1 MNLLR
6 SIAVEEASSK
16 SAQISEIASRM
27 NAGNDIGAAPCAA
40 ANDSATEKRAMTN
53 RPSRAERISAP
64 PGSVEYDADVLVIG
78 GGPAGTWAAV
88 SAAQRGARVVLA
100 DKGFCGTSGATAA
113 AGTGVWYVDPDPE
126 RRGAAMASREKLGGY
141 LQDRRWMTRVLDKT
155 FEQSNRLADWGYP
168 YPVDDS
174 GKSQRN
180 SLQGPEYMRLM
191 RKRTK
196 QAGVI
201 ILDHSPALELLVD
214 EDGAVAGASGL
225 RRQKQDRW
233 TVRARPVV
241 IATGGC
247 AFLSKTLG
255 SNVLTGDG
263 YLMAAEVGAEFSSME
278 FSNPYAISPA
288 FGSVT
293 KTLFYGWATFTYEDG
308 SVVPGAASKG
318 GRSAIARA
326 LQQGPVYARLDKAD
340 GGVQRFMRVSQPNF
354 FLPFDRTGI
363 DPFTDRFPVTL
374 RLEGTVRGTGGLR
387 IVDDSCATTVPGLYA
402 AGDAATRELVC
413 GGFTGGGSHN
423 AAWAMSSGTF
433 AGQGAADY
441 SRQASPARGRRL
453 SSAGT
458 VALRKRAWRP
468 FKPAELVKAVQDEVF
483 PYELNYFREAGRL
496 GASFERLD
504 ALWDDVSRADAAAA
518 DDVLRA
524 RESAAMLA
532 TARWMYRSGLAR
544 KESRGMHRRDDFPE
558 QDGRQRHYIT
568 TGGLDEVW
576 TETRPHADAA
586 YAEAAE

>member
-1 MNLLR
+1 MTIQ
-6 SIAVEEASSK
+6 S
-16 SAQISEIASRM
+16 M
-27 NAGNDIGAAPCAA
+27 
-40 ANDSATEKRAMTN
+40 RAH
-53 RPSRAERISAP
+53 RVSAP
-64 PGSVEYDADVLVIG
+64 TGSVEFDADVLVIG
-78 GGPAGTWAAV
+78 GGPDGTWAAIN
-88 SAAQRGARVVLA
+88 AAEQGARVVLA

-113 AGTGVWYVDPDPE
+113 AGTGVWYIDPE
-126 RRGAAMASREKLGGY
+126 PALREAAMANREKLGGH
-141 LQDRRWMTRVLDKT
+141 LQDRRWMARVLDRT
-155 FEQSNRLADWGYP
+155 YEQSNRLADWGYP
-168 YPVDDS
+168 YPVDDN

-196 QAGVI
+196 QTGVT

-214 EDGAVAGASGL
+214 ENGALAGSSGL
-225 RRQKQDRW
+225 RRQKHDRW
-233 TVRARPVV
+233 TVRARAVV

-263 YLMAAEVGAEFSSME
+263 YLMAAEAGAEFSSME
-278 FSNPYAISPA
+278 FSNPYAISAA

-326 LQQGPVYARLDKAD
+326 LTQGPVYARLDKAD
-340 GGVQRFMRVSQPNF
+340 GDVQRQMRVSQPNF

-363 DPFTDRFPVTL
+363 DPFADRFPVTL

-402 AGDAATRELVC
+402 AGDAATRELIW

-423 AAWAMSSGTF
+423 AAWAISSGTF

-441 SRQASPARGRRL
+441 ARHADPVRGRRL

-458 VALRKRAWRP
+458 VALRRRAGRP
-468 FKPAELVKAVQDEVF
+468 CNPAELAKAVQDEVF

-496 GASFERLD
+496 GGALERLD
-504 ALWDDVSRADAAAA
+504 TLWSDISQVDAAAA
-518 DDVLRA
+518 DDVFRA
-524 RESAAMLA
+524 RESASMLA

-544 KESRGMHRRDDFPE
+544 QESRGMHRRDDFPD
-558 QDGRQRHYIT
+558 QDDRQRHYIT
-568 TGGLDEVW
+568 SGGLDEVW
-576 TETRPHADAA
+576 TSVRPHAEAA
-586 YAEAAE
+586 YAETAE

>member
-1 MNLLR
+1 MTVQSTR
-6 SIAVEEASSK
+6 
-16 SAQISEIASRM
+16 AQRV
-27 NAGNDIGAAPCAA
+27 
-40 ANDSATEKRAMTN
+40 
-53 RPSRAERISAP
+53 SAP
-64 PGSVEYDADVLVIG
+64 AGSVEFDAEVLVLG
-78 GGPAGTWAAV
+78 GGPAGTWAAI
-88 SAAQRGARVVLA
+88 SAAEQGARVVLA

-113 AGTGVWYVDPDPE
+113 AGTGVWYVDPEPALRE
-126 RRGAAMASREKLGGY
+126 AAMANREKLGGH
-141 LQDRRWMTRVLDKT
+141 LQDRRWMARVLDRT
-155 FEQSNRLADWGYP
+155 YERSNRLAEWGYP
-168 YPVDDS
+168 YPVDDN

-196 QAGVI
+196 QAGVT

-214 EDGAVAGASGL
+214 EDGSVAGASGL
-225 RRQKQDRW
+225 RRQKHDRW
-233 TVRARPVV
+233 TVRARAVV

-263 YLMAAEVGAEFSSME
+263 YLMAAEAGAEFSSME
-278 FSNPYAISPA
+278 FSNPYAISAA

-326 LQQGPVYARLDKAD
+326 LTQGQVYARLDRAD
-340 GGVQRFMRVSQPNF
+340 GDVQRQMRVSQPNF

-363 DPFTDRFPVTL
+363 DPFNDRFSITL

-402 AGDAATRELVC
+402 AGDAATRELIC

-423 AAWAMSSGTF
+423 AAWAISSGTF

-441 SRQASPARGRRL
+441 ARQAGPTRGRSL

-458 VALRKRAWRP
+458 VALRRRAGRP
-468 FKPAELVKAVQDEVF
+468 FKPAELAWAVQNEVF
-483 PYELNYFREAGRL
+483 PYALNYFREADRL
-496 GASFERLD
+496 GGSLERLD
-504 ALWDDVSRADAAAA
+504 ALWAEAARADAATAE
-518 DDVLRA
+518 DVFRA
-524 RESAAMLA
+524 RESASMLA

-544 KESRGMHRRDDFPE
+544 KESRGMHRRDDFPD
-558 QDGRQRHYIT
+558 QDDRQRHYIT
-568 TGGLDEVW
+568 SGGLDEVW
-576 TETRPHADAA
+576 TAVRPHAEAA
-586 YAEAAE
+586 YAEAAA

>member
-1 MNLLR
+1 
-6 SIAVEEASSK
+6 
-16 SAQISEIASRM
+16 
-27 NAGNDIGAAPCAA
+27 
-40 ANDSATEKRAMTN
+40 MTVQFT
-53 RPSRAERISAP
+53 RAERVSAP
-64 PGSVEYDADVLVIG
+64 AGSVEFDADVLVIG
-78 GGPAGTWAAV
+78 GGPAGTWAAI
-88 SAAQRGARVVLA
+88 SAAEQGARVVLA

-113 AGTGVWYVDPDPE
+113 AGTGVWYVDPDPALRE
-126 RRGAAMASREKLGGY
+126 AAMANREKLGGH
-141 LQDRRWMTRVLDKT
+141 LQDRRWMARVLDRT
-155 FEQSNRLADWGYP
+155 YEQSNRLADWGYP
-168 YPVDDS
+168 YPVDDN

-196 QAGVI
+196 QAGVT

-214 EDGAVAGASGL
+214 EKGAVAGASGV
-225 RRQKQDRW
+225 RRQKQDSW
-233 TVRARPVV
+233 TVRSKAVV

-263 YLMAAEVGAEFSSME
+263 YLMAAEAGAEFSSME
-278 FSNPYAISPA
+278 FSNPYAISAA

-326 LQQGPVYARLDKAD
+326 LTEGPVYARLDKAD
-340 GGVQRFMRVSQPNF
+340 GDVQHQMRISQPNF

-363 DPFTDRFPVTL
+363 DPFADRFPVTL
-374 RLEGTVRGTGGLR
+374 RLEGTVRGTGGLQ
-387 IVDDSCATTVPGLYA
+387 IVDDTCATTVPGLYA
-402 AGDAATRELVC
+402 AGDAATRELIC

-423 AAWAMSSGTF
+423 AAWAISSGTF

-441 SRQASPARGRRL
+441 ARHAGPTRGRRL
-453 SSAGT
+453 SFAGT
-458 VALRKRAWRP
+458 VALRHRGARP
-468 FKPAELVKAVQDEVF
+468 FNPAELAKAVQDEVF
-483 PYELNYFREAGRL
+483 PYELNYFREASRL
-496 GASFERLD
+496 GGALERLD
-504 ALWDDVSRADAAAA
+504 ALWTEVSLADVAAA
-518 DDVLRA
+518 DDVFRA

-544 KESRGMHRRDDFPE
+544 QESRGMHRRDDFPE
-558 QDGRQRHYIT
+558 QDDRQRHYIT
-568 TGGLDEVW
+568 SGGLDEVW
-576 TETRPHADAA
+576 TAVRPHAEAA